1 MTNGRSRCFCET
13 LRFRRFLF
21 PVGGAK
27 LLEEK
32 EKQSERQLS
41 VCLQLCPGES
51 ACELA
56 VSLPKQLFFTASASS
71 GSQK

>member
-1 MTNGRSRCFCET
+1 MTNGRSRYFCEM

-32 EKQSERQLS
+32 EKQSEKLLS
-41 VCLQLCPGES
+41 VCLQLCPGEP

-56 VSLPKQLFFTASASS
+56 FSLPKQLFTALASS